1 MATILALTLLLL
13 ARPQTPDTTTFT
25 DAALGLSFS
34 HPTTWTTVATPV
46 PVQPKGKG
54 NRFKLPRGKKNDG
67 PKPPAAVVT
76 FRIPGKDGNG
86 LSELTITPASFSDAP
101 EKWQQIQADA
111 NKNLNRDV
119 ERQWQQEIL
128 GVPLL
133 LTRIAY
139 SQDGKPTT
147 VLTGLLYNAAPYK
160 LLFRLTGPTGG
171 FDDAQFQFTQA
182 MESLRTTTDTL
193 PTVQEPGKPI
203 APPVE
208 QTPDAKHTLFIPPKK
223 APKPAPL
230 TLPVSI
236 GERKMLLRVPLEWKV
251 DKVEGDSVTLRHP
264 DLKEPVQVRLY
275 AAATAPRPTE
285 ALTAAANETLKLF
298 TTVELR
304 EDTPGTPNNAGN
316 PVLAIWR
323 RGTAASGPL
332 ATLDAVAVAGDY
344 YAILSFRPTPGEPLN
359 RERKTVQT
367 MLDALGLE
375 PAP

>member
-1 MATILALTLLLL
+1 MATTLALALLLL

-34 HPTTWTTVATPV
+34 HPTTWTTIATPV
-46 PVQPKGKG
+46 PVVPKGKG
-54 NRFKLPRGKKNDG
+54 NRFKLPGGKKNDPKG
-67 PKPPAAVVT
+67 PPEGMVT
-76 FRIPGKDGNG
+76 FRIPGSGSNG
-86 LSELTITPASFSDAP
+86 PAELTIVRASFSEAP
-101 EKWQQIQADA
+101 EKWQQLQSDA
-111 NKNLNRDV
+111 NRNLKRDV

-133 LTRIAY
+133 LTRIGYTQEGA
-139 SQDGKPTT
+139 PTT
-147 VLTGLLYNAAPYK
+147 AVTGLLYNAAPYK
-160 LLFRLTGPTGG
+160 LLFRLTGPTAG

-193 PTVQEPGKPI
+193 PTAQEPGKPI
-203 APPVE
+203 APPVVPG
-208 QTPDAKHTLFIPPKK
+208 PDAKHTLFVPPKK
-223 APKPAPL
+223 SPKPAPL
-230 TLPVSI
+230 TLPVSV

-251 DKVEGDSVTLRHP
+251 EKVEGDSVSLRHP
-264 DLKEPVQVRLY
+264 GVKEPVRVRLY

-285 ALTAAANETLKLF
+285 ALTAAANDSLKLF
-298 TTVELR
+298 TTVDLR
-304 EDTPGTPNNAGN
+304 EDTPGVPNNAGN

-323 RGTAASGPL
+323 RGAAANGPL

-344 YAILSFRPTPGEPLN
+344 YALFAFRPTPGEPLA

-367 MLDALGLE
+367 MLDALGIE